1 MAEAAPPCRLYL
13 TLPATPSPV
22 IERSLAEIIEAADVA
37 CVLLCQDAAEAN
49 PALDLRLR
57 ELTLAHD
64 VALLVEN
71 DAARAK
77 RIGADGVH
85 LPADAALYGQTRE
98 HLGQRAI
105 IGVGCK
111 ESRHG
116 AMLLAEL
123 GADYVAFGP
132 TAAASNREIEERAG
146 LIAWWSEI
154 FVVPCVAW
162 NVETPEEAANLAR
175 LGADFVAPALSIW
188 QAEDA
193 AARIAK
199 IGTCLREARS
209 AA

>member
-1 MAEAAPPCRLYL
+1 MAEAAPRCRLYL
-13 TLPATPSPV
+13 TLPATPSPTV
-22 IERSLAEIIEAADVA
+22 EKSLAEVMEAVDVA
-37 CVLLCQDAAEAN
+37 CVLLCQDAAEPD
-49 PALDLRLR
+49 PAFDLRLR
-57 ELTLAHD
+57 ELTLARD

-85 LPADAALYGQTRE
+85 LPADAALYGQARE
-98 HLGQRAI
+98 HIGQRAI
-105 IGVGCK
+105 IGVGCN
-111 ESRHG
+111 ESRHE

-123 GADYVAFGP
+123 GTDYVAFGP
-132 TAAASNREIEERAG
+132 TAALPDREREERAG

-175 LGADFVAPALSIW
+175 LGADFVAPSLALW
-188 QAEDA
+188 QAQDA
-193 AARIAK
+193 PTRIAK
-199 IGTCLREARS
+199 IGAALRDARS

>member
-1 MAEAAPPCRLYL
+1 MAETTARCRLYL
-13 TLPATPSPV
+13 VLPASPPAA
-22 IERSLAEIIEAADVA
+22 IERFLAEALNATDVA
-37 CVLLCQDAAEAN
+37 CVMLSAGTEAD
-49 PALDLRLR
+49 PALDARLR
-57 ELTLAHD
+57 ELTAARE
-64 VALLVEN
+64 VAFLIEN
-71 DAARAK
+71 DAARAE
-77 RIGADGVH
+77 RIGADGVNI
-85 LPADAALYGQTRE
+85 PADATLYGQARE

-105 IGVGCK
+105 IGVGCN
-111 ESRHG
+111 ESRHD

-132 TAAASNREIEERAG
+132 TAAASDFGLEERAG

-175 LGADFVAPALSIW
+175 LGADFVALSPSIW
-188 QAEDA
+188 QAEDV

-199 IGTCLREARS
+199 IGASLREARS